1 MASLRVLSVVS
12 VPRPQLRVAALLC
25 AVFALAACGSTAT
38 GSDSDEPTS
47 ALSHGTVSTGSVTMP
62 STVAPS
68 TAAPDGT
75 TDPVATTDTT
85 AQPVAGRYTDYTD
98 YENSTA
104 TAHEGT
110 VVLFFH
116 AEWCH
121 ACRDADEALTKS
133 GVPDGITVVKV
144 DYDDR
149 VDLRQKYGVTQQ
161 HTFVQIDEQG
171 ESIKKWTGSTD
182 GADVAAATV

>member
-1 MASLRVLSVVS
+1 MPSIRVPSVLS
-12 VPRPQLRVAALLC
+12 VPRPQLRVAAVLC
-25 AVFALAACGSTAT
+25 GVFVLASCGSTTT

-47 ALSHGTVSTGSVTMP
+47 AVSNGTVATGSVTVS

-68 TAAPDGT
+68 TAAPDRT
-75 TDPVATTDTT
+75 TDPVATTDTA
-85 AQPVAGRYTDYTD
+85 AQPVAGKYTDYTD
-98 YENSTA
+98 YENSMA

-149 VDLRQKYGVTQQ
+149 VDLRQRYGVTQQ

-182 GADVAAATV
+182 GADVASATV